1 MKKLTKLT
9 VLSVALLLATG
20 CNSSST
26 EPTTSS
32 EPPSTEP
39 STSTEPTTPVDTRTD
54 EEKVSDLISAAEA
67 KESSVVTVAAQ
78 TTIDYGGGPN
88 STSVSIKYGEHEGK
102 RTLKYS
108 ESSEWSSTTDYLYET
123 EDGVEG
129 YAVDTETGE
138 YGRTTLTEKA
148 FDGYSFI
155 DGIPNPDY
163 NDICGGISAVRQVVS
178 FGQANPNHDY
188 TLEMVNDN
196 VFQLSYGYT
205 TGSGSGVSY
214 YYVNARA
221 GFDPDTGALLSL
233 RSTVYSPDA
242 DTVVVDDEN
251 GTFTVPDL
259 DTCSYKLVNY
269 TQEIGE
275 LTELNFPYYSL
286 SQWKLDSFGIAIDG
300 TPIEPGSTV
309 TGTLGSWGLNNE
321 FTLIN
326 PVPEIETYAFET
338 FTVSNSK
345 YPSFGGSFSAY
356 SGTFSF
362 TANELGTYEL
372 SVTSSKGATF
382 SFTLNVP
389 QPEPSSIEFFTV
401 SYVESGSYSYWDEGA
416 VPTKIILGDSIN
428 LAARVIPSHA
438 EQGYTISCETLTGVE
453 KNDWT
458 DYDGGTH
465 KYYSYTPEAI
475 GTYTFVATS
484 TVNSEVTASVTIEVI
499 ERPSLAAT
507 FTGSYYLVNSRGSY
521 LQYRIDFTPESEGA
535 LQGAAKLNVMKT
547 EFVEGTGVVTSVDVA
562 YDYSYVVNS
571 ETGVCTFTA
580 AVAGQEHA
588 AHQLRSCSANS
599 DFDLDVVVYES
610 SAVGDTE
617 GWENYYTYLSQDHF
631 NEVSQYL

>member
-54 EEKVSDLISAAEA
+54 EEKVADLISAAEA

-78 TTIDYGGGPN
+78 TTIDYGSGPN

-221 GFDPDTGALLSL
+221 GFDPNTGALLSL

-286 SQWKLDSFGIAIDG
+286 SQWKLTSFGIAIDG
-300 TPIEPGSTV
+300 EPITQGSTV
-309 TGTLGSWGLNNE
+309 TAELGSYGLNNE
-321 FTLIN
+321 FTICN
-326 PVPEIETYAFET
+326 PEPAIETYAFET
-338 FTVSNSK
+338 FTITIPDVS
-345 YPSFGGSFSAY
+345 YGGYFSAD
-356 SGTFSF
+356 SETFNFSV
-362 TANELGTYEL
+362 NNVGTYEI
-372 SVTSSKGATF
+372 SVQSSSGATF

-389 QPEPSSIEFFTV
+389 QPQPSSIEFFTV
-401 SYVESGSYSYWDEGA
+401 SYVESGSYSYWAEDT

-453 KNDWT
+453 KDDWK
-458 DYDGGTH
+458 DYDGTH
-465 KYYSYTPEAI
+465 KYYSYTPEAT

-571 ETGVCTFTA
+571 ESGVCTFTA
-580 AVAGQEHA
+580 AVEGQEHA

>member
-78 TTIDYGGGPN
+78 TTIDYGSGPN

-108 ESSEWSSTTDYLYET
+108 ESSEYSSTTDYLYET

-309 TGTLGSWGLNNE
+309 TGTLGSYGLNNE

-345 YPSFGGSFSAY
+345 YPSYGGSFSAY

-362 TANELGTYEL
+362 TANEPGTYEL

-389 QPEPSSIEFFTV
+389 QPEPSSIEFLTV
-401 SYVESGSYSYWDEGA
+401 TYEKSYDWWDVGE

-428 LAARVIPSHA
+428 LAARVNPSQA
-438 EQGYTISCETLTGVE
+438 NQGYTISCETLTGVE

-458 DYDGGTH
+458 DYDGTH
-465 KYYSYTPEAI
+465 KYYSYTPEAT

-484 TVNSEVTASVTIEVI
+484 TANSEVTASVTIEVI

-535 LQGAAKLNVMKT
+535 LKGVAAFNVMKT
-547 EFVEGTGVVTSVDVA
+547 EFVEGTGSVASVDKT
-562 YDYSYVVNS
+562 YNYNYVVDS
-571 ETGVCTFTA
+571 ESGVCTFTA
-580 AVAGQEHA
+580 AVEGQEHA

>member
-54 EEKVSDLISAAEA
+54 EEKVADLISTAEA
-67 KESSVVTVAAQ
+67 KESSVVTVEVQ
-78 TTIDYGGGPN
+78 TTTDYGSGPN

-102 RTLKYS
+102 GTLKHS
-108 ESSEWSSTTDYLYET
+108 ESSEWSSTIDYLYET

-129 YAVDTETGE
+129 YAVDTETGA
-138 YGRTTLTEKA
+138 YGRTSLTEEA
-148 FDGYSFI
+148 FDGYSFNQ
-155 DGIPNPDY
+155 GIPNPDY
-163 NDICGGISAVRQVVS
+163 INICGGISAVKQIVS
-178 FGQANPNHDY
+178 FGQTDPNHDY

-196 VFQLSYGYT
+196 VFQLSYGYK
-205 TGSGSGVSY
+205 TGSGSWINY

-233 RSTVYSPDA
+233 RSTVYSPDS

-259 DTCSYKLVNY
+259 DACGYSLVNY
-269 TQEIGE
+269 TQDIGE
-275 LTELNFPYYSL
+275 LTELNFPYYTL
-286 SQWKLDSFGIAIDG
+286 SQWKLTSFGIAMDG

-309 TGTLGSWGLNNE
+309 TGTLGSYGLNNE
-321 FTLIN
+321 FALIN

-338 FTVSNSK
+338 FTITIPDVS
-345 YPSFGGSFSAY
+345 YGGYFSAD
-356 SGTFSF
+356 SETFNFSV
-362 TANELGTYEL
+362 NNVGTYEI
-372 SVTSSKGATF
+372 SVQSSSGATF

-389 QPEPSSIEFFTV
+389 QPQPSSIEFFTV
-401 SYVESGSYSYWDEGA
+401 SYVESGSYSYWAEDT

-453 KNDWT
+453 KDDWK
-458 DYDGGTH
+458 DYDGTH
-465 KYYSYTPEAI
+465 KYYSYTPEAT

-507 FTGSYYLVNSRGSY
+507 FTGSYYLVNNRGSY

-535 LQGAAKLNVMKT
+535 LQGVAAFNVMKT
-547 EFVEGTGVVTSVDVA
+547 EFVEGTGSVTSVDKT
-562 YDYSYVVNS
+562 YNYNYVVDS
-571 ETGVCTFTA
+571 ESGVCTFTA

-588 AHQLRSCSANS
+588 AHQLRSCSVNS

-610 SAVGDTE
+610 SAVGDTD
-617 GWENYYTYLSQDHF
+617 GWENNYTYLSQDHF
-631 NEVSQYL
+631 DEVSQYL

>member
-54 EEKVSDLISAAEA
+54 EEKVADLISAAEA
-67 KESSVVTVAAQ
+67 KESSVVTVAVQ
-78 TTIDYGGGPN
+78 TTTDYGSGPN

-309 TGTLGSWGLNNE
+309 TGTLGSYGLNNE

-345 YPSFGGSFSAY
+345 YPSYGGSFSAY

-362 TANELGTYEL
+362 TANEPGTYEL

-389 QPEPSSIEFFTV
+389 QPEPSSIEFLTV
-401 SYVESGSYSYWDEGA
+401 TYEKSYDWWDVGE

-428 LAARVIPSHA
+428 LAARVNPSQA
-438 EQGYTISCETLTGVE
+438 NQGYTISCETLTGVE

-458 DYDGGTH
+458 DYDGTH
-465 KYYSYTPEAI
+465 KYYSYTPEAT

-484 TVNSEVTASVTIEVI
+484 TANSEVTASVTIEVI

-507 FTGSYYLVNSRGSY
+507 FTGSYYLVNNRGGY

-535 LQGAAKLNVMKT
+535 LQGVAAFNVMKT
-547 EFVEGTGVVTSVDVA
+547 EFVEGTGSVTSVDKTYNYNYAV
-562 YDYSYVVNS
+562 DS
-571 ETGVCTFTA
+571 ESGVCTFTA
-580 AVAGQEHA
+580 AIEGQEHA
-588 AHQLRSCSANS
+588 SHQLRSCSANS
-599 DFDLDVVVYES
+599 DFNLDVTVYES
-610 SAVGDTE
+610 YTVGDTE
-617 GWENYYTYLSQDHF
+617 GQESFYTYLSQDNF
-631 NEVSQYL
+631 DAVSQ

>member
-54 EEKVSDLISAAEA
+54 EEKVADLISAAEA

-78 TTIDYGGGPN
+78 TTTDYGYGPN

-129 YAVDTETGE
+129 YAVDTETGA
-138 YGRTTLTEKA
+138 YGRTSLTEEA

-155 DGIPNPDY
+155 EGIPNPDN
-163 NDICGGISAVRQVVS
+163 NDICGGISAVKQIVS
-178 FGQANPNHDY
+178 FGQTNPNHDY

-196 VFQLSYGYT
+196 VFQLSYGYK
-205 TGSGSGVSY
+205 TGSGSWINY
-214 YYVNARA
+214 YFVNARA
-221 GFDPDTGALLSL
+221 GFNPDTGALLSL
-233 RSTVYSPDA
+233 RSTVYSPDS

-259 DTCSYKLVNY
+259 DACGYTLVNY

-345 YPSFGGSFSAY
+345 YPSFGGSFSAD

-362 TANELGTYEL
+362 TASQPGTYEL
-372 SVTSSKGATF
+372 SVTSSQGASF
-382 SFTLNVP
+382 SFTLVVP
-389 QPEPSSIEFFTV
+389 QPEPSSIEFSTV
-401 SYVESGSYSYWDEGA
+401 TYNESQDWWQEEL

-428 LAARVIPSHA
+428 LAARVTPSQA
-438 EQGYTISCETLTGVE
+438 DQGYTISCETLTGVE

-458 DYDGGTH
+458 DYDGTH
-465 KYYSYTPEAI
+465 KYYTFTPEAT

-507 FTGSYYLVNSRGSY
+507 FTGSYYLVNNRGGY

-535 LQGAAKLNVMKT
+535 LQGVAAFNVMKT
-547 EFVEGTGVVTSVDVA
+547 EFVEGTGSVTSIDKTYNYNYA
-562 YDYSYVVNS
+562 VNS
-571 ETGVCTFTA
+571 ESGVCTFTA
-580 AVAGQEHA
+580 AVEGQEHVT
-588 AHQLRSCSANS
+588 HQLRSCSANS
-599 DFDLDVVVYES
+599 DFDLDVVAYES

-617 GWENYYTYLSQDHF
+617 GWENCYTYLSQDHF
-631 NEVSQYL
+631 DEVSQYL

>member
-54 EEKVSDLISAAEA
+54 EEKVADLISAAEA
-67 KESSVVTVAAQ
+67 KESSVVTVAVQ
-78 TTIDYGGGPN
+78 TTTDYGSGPN

-108 ESSEWSSTTDYLYET
+108 ESSEYSSTTDYLYET

-309 TGTLGSWGLNNE
+309 TGTLGSYGLNNE

-345 YPSFGGSFSAY
+345 YPSYGGSFSAY

-362 TANELGTYEL
+362 TANEPGTYEL

-389 QPEPSSIEFFTV
+389 QPEPSSIEFLTV
-401 SYVESGSYSYWDEGA
+401 TYEKSYDWWDVGE

-428 LAARVIPSHA
+428 LAARVNPSQA
-438 EQGYTISCETLTGVE
+438 NQGYTISCETLTGVE

-458 DYDGGTH
+458 DYDGTH

-484 TVNSEVTASVTIEVI
+484 TANSEVTASVTIEVI

-507 FTGSYYLVNSRGSY
+507 FTGSYYLVNNRGGY

-535 LQGAAKLNVMKT
+535 LQGVAAFNVMKT
-547 EFVEGTGVVTSVDVA
+547 EFVEGTGSVTSVDKTYNYNYAV
-562 YDYSYVVNS
+562 DS
-571 ETGVCTFTA
+571 ESGVCTFTA
-580 AVAGQEHA
+580 AIEGQEHA
-588 AHQLRSCSANS
+588 SHQLRSCSANS
-599 DFDLDVVVYES
+599 DFNLDVTVYES
-610 SAVGDTE
+610 YTVGDTE
-617 GWENYYTYLSQDHF
+617 GQESFYTYLSQDNF
-631 NEVSQYL
+631 DAVSQ